1 MVNVKKKKRILLFFG
16 ILLTISL
23 NFNCTAKREINYKIE
38 ASKIAIQPNIV
49 ENIEVENSIIQYIA
63 PYKNHID
70 SDLNTTLCIAT
81 ETFDKKNGKWET
93 TIGNLLA
100 ESTLELGSP
109 VFEKKENKKIDFCLL
124 NHGGIRSLIAKGEVT
139 TRTAFEVMP
148 FENKLIVV
156 AISQKNVIEL
166 ANYILKEQK
175 PHPMAGILIN
185 LKNNLVDSVLING
198 KTVVENKTY
207 YVATT
212 DYLANGG
219 DNMNF
224 FKNSNEKYDTEYKIR
239 NLLIDYF
246 KKVDTLPVIKT
257 PRVIVL

>member
-1 MVNVKKKKRILLFFG
+1 MVNVIKKKRILLFFG

-156 AISQKNVIEL
+156 AISKKNVIEL

-175 PHPMAGILIN
+175 PHPMAGI
-185 LKNNLVDSVLING
+185 LING

-219 DNMNF
+219 DNMDF